1 MLHSFKGNTP
11 KVHNNAFVAERADV
25 IGNVTIEEDASVWFG
40 AVIRGDENSIVIGKG
55 TNVQDNVTIHV
66 SNATK
71 THIGE
76 YVNIGH
82 GAIIHG
88 CTIGSHSLIGM
99 GSIILDGVEIGEN
112 TIVGAGSLVPQ
123 GKKIPSGVLCVG
135 SPAKVVRELTE
146 EDRKTIMRNA
156 EHYVKLSKEYLNNQ
170 K

>member
-1 MLHSFKGNTP
+1 MLYNFKDKSP
-11 KVHNNAFVAERADV
+11 KVHESNFIAESSAV
-25 IGNVTIEEDASVWFG
+25 IGDVTLGEEVSVWFG
-40 AVIRGDENSIVIGKG
+40 TVIRGDENSIVIEKG

-66 SNATK
+66 SSVAK

-88 CTIGSHSLIGM
+88 CTIGSYSLIGM
-99 GSIILDGVEIGEN
+99 GSIILDRAEIGEN

-123 GKKIPSGVLCVG
+123 GKKIPSGVLCMG

-146 EDRKTIMRNA
+146 EDKKSIRENA
-156 EHYVKLSKEYLNNQ
+156 EHYLRLSKEYN
-170 K
+170 KK